1 MTKAEFLKALE
12 EKLSA
17 LSAQDRVASLA
28 YYEEII
34 DDRMEEGMDEQAAV
48 CSRWRRE
55 SRQAGIAKPS
65 KGFRRMRNVLILSRR
80 DRAADTSGRAE

>member
-28 YYEEII
+28 YYE
-34 DDRMEEGMDEQAAV
+34 
-48 CSRWRRE
+48 
-55 SRQAGIAKPS
+55 
-65 KGFRRMRNVLILSRR
+65 
-80 DRAADTSGRAE
+80 